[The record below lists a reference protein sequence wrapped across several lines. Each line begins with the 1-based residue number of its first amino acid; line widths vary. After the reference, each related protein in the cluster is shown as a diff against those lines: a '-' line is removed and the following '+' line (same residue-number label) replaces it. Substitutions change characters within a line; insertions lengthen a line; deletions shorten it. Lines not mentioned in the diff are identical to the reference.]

1 MHFMFNVSQ
10 FKKKISVLFMNANK
24 KMHTL
29 VQNALP
35 IYSLTYLDYD
45 YTLMPYIAKKIKSDI
60 YSQHLILKQEIA
72 S

>member
-1 MHFMFNVSQ
+1 
-10 FKKKISVLFMNANK
+10 MNANK

-35 IYSLTYLDYD
+35 IYSLTYYD

-60 YSQHLILKQEIA
+60 YSQHLILKQGEIA